1 MSLVDCPYEISCTVC
16 QTGIDHAEDLRAHPR
31 LDALILCKSVG
42 LSPTF
47 PPSLWPLCLW
57 PRVAHPSPI

>member
-42 LSPTF
+42 LS
-47 PPSLWPLCLW
+47 
-57 PRVAHPSPI
+57 